1 VFGRYVY
8 KLRIVLHPNF
18 IDFKF
23 DWDISSEL
31 PDNLHNIGTAI
42 KNGEIAYIENK
53 SLLIS

>member
-1 VFGRYVY
+1 MY

-23 DWDISSEL
+23 DSDISSL
-31 PDNLHNIGTAI
+31 VPIILHRIDTLI
-42 KNGEIAYIENK
+42 KNGEFAYVENE